1 MADFFFTSS
10 SVSPRKLEQIYSETD
25 TLKDNMRV
33 YRNYTSE
40 VYEYENNSAYI
51 IGTSQVI
58 EKDKETFI
66 KNILAKDLIFLPISL
81 FVIPSIAKVF

>member
-33 YRNYTSE
+33 YRN
-40 VYEYENNSAYI
+40 
-51 IGTSQVI
+51 
-58 EKDKETFI
+58 
-66 KNILAKDLIFLPISL
+66 
-81 FVIPSIAKVF
+81 